1 MKKGLLL
8 LAILLS
14 LSGCNSN
21 KNNNSTS
28 DGTSFESSSASR
40 SVYLDFYSIN
50 DFHGRISENQIE
62 NEPGISKMSSYLNDL
77 KSKNE
82 DGFVFLCAGDTFQD
96 TYESHDNKGALIAEC
111 LNQMGC
117 EAMALGNHDFDWGI
131 DTIKTNQLLAG
142 SCTFLGANV
151 YNYPDIST
159 FANVGK
165 EYKIIERNGIKIGI
179 IGTIGSTQNT
189 SITSSIWEDIS
200 FLDTTQIVQ
209 DLSDY
214 LRIEENCQVII
225 WTNHADYENS
235 DPYNVT
241 RISPKSNKKYVD
253 AVFNAHS
260 HRKEKEIYNKVPFIQ
275 GGSHGERLSH
285 VQLLCSDNGDVK
297 LSTYGYVGD
306 GIMSYYP
313 NDPNIDSIISKY
325 HDEEYKTK
333 KDTPLGTLTSDSS
346 YYVDSH
352 FAGSLIAKAT
362 YDLYYD
368 DMVNYDVSFVINNGS
383 RDSISIGTQTNETIF
398 NMTPFTNKTYICK
411 DILGSDLIKE
421 FSYSSTHYY
430 QVDENLTIDEN
441 STYTIACIDYLL
453 LHKNRFREYDYF
465 SSYSSDNVLKIIDE
479 YPYSIVSRY
488 LTQKGTISE
497 SSFNN
502 GNYR

>member
-1 MKKGLLL
+1 MKKRLLL

-14 LSGCNSN
+14 LSGCNSSKN
-21 KNNNSTS
+21 KDNTSESTS
-28 DGTSFESSSASR
+28 YASSTTKK
-40 SVYLDFYSIN
+40 VYLDFYSIN
-50 DFHGRISENQIE
+50 DFHGRISENQDE
-62 NEPGISKMSSYLNDL
+62 NEPGISKISSYLNDL

-111 LNQMGC
+111 LDQMEC
-117 EAMALGNHDFDWGI
+117 EAMALGNHDFDWGV

-142 SCTFLGANV
+142 DCTFLSANV
-151 YNYPDIST
+151 YNYPDISD
-159 FANVGK
+159 FSNIGK
-165 EYKIIERNGIKIGI
+165 KYKIIERNGIKIGI

-189 SITSSIWEDIS
+189 SITSSIWENIS
-200 FLDTTQIVQ
+200 FLDTTPIVQ
-209 DLSDY
+209 SLSDY

-225 WTNHADYENS
+225 WANHADFENS
-235 DPYNVT
+235 DPYNVAK
-241 RISPKSNKKYVD
+241 ISPKSNKKYVD

-260 HRKEKEIYNKVPFIQ
+260 HRKEKELINKVPFIQ

-285 VQLLCSDNGDVK
+285 VQLLCSDNGEVK

-306 GIMSYYP
+306 GIISYYP
-313 NDPNIDSIISKY
+313 TDPNIDSIINKY
-325 HDEEYKTK
+325 HNDEYKAK
-333 KDTPLGTLTSDSS
+333 KTTTLGTLTSNSS

-368 DMVNYDVSFVINNGS
+368 DMVNYNVSFVINNGS
-383 RDSISIGTQTNETIF
+383 RDSIKIGSQNNETIF

-411 DILGSDLIKE
+411 GILGQDLIKE

-430 QVDENLTIDEN
+430 QVDTNLTINPN

-453 LHKNRFREYDYF
+453 LHKNQFREYDYF
-465 SSYSSDNVLKIIDE
+465 SSYSKDNVLKVIEE

-488 LTQKGTISE
+488 LAQKGTISE
-497 SSFNN
+497 STFSS
-502 GNYR
+502 GNYK